1 MKKNGYYLSLSDDD
15 IISCIHTICDS
26 FISLSEQKDVSLT
39 FYSAVS
45 SLNMLFDGDKMREV
59 MMSLLSNAF
68 KFTCSG
74 GRVDVFVSLV
84 EGQDSREMHLQQRKQ
99 QQPFLTAQL
108 EWAICQR
115 LLQPVFPV

>member
-1 MKKNGYYLSLSDDD
+1 M
-15 IISCIHTICDS
+15 IS

-84 EGQDSREMHLQQRKQ
+84 EGQDSREMLEIRVADTGIGIKKRRQRTHFRT
-99 QQPFLTAQL
+99 FLSSGL
-108 EWAICQR
+108 SGYE
-115 LLQPVFPV
+115 LLRWRR